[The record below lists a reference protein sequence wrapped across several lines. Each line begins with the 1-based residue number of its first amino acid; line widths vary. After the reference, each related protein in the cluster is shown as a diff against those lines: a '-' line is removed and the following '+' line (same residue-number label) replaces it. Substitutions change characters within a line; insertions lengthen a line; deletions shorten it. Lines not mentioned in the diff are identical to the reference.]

1 MLWSFL
7 EPLLMISPFVY
18 YYFWFF
24 GKNKGIDAN
33 KLIKEISKLIK
44 GGGGGQA
51 FYATAGGNDKNGLQ
65 EAIALAKD
73 LIFNK

>member
-1 MLWSFL
+1 MVILGTVINDKPFL
-7 EPLLMISPFVY
+7 SIIISDSLV
-18 YYFWFF
+18 
-24 GKNKGIDAN
+24 KNKGIDAN

>member
-1 MLWSFL
+1 VVILGTVINDKPFL
-7 EPLLMISPFVY
+7 SIIISDSLV
-18 YYFWFF
+18 
-24 GKNKGIDAN
+24 KNKGIDAN